1 MVNQWEY
8 EVFSD
13 HHKQKL
19 LKEAEASRLL
29 KRMRSK
35 SSHSVYLP
43 SSLFSWL
50 RERMATQKPS
60 RPDHYREAENGSKE
74 LISG

>member
-1 MVNQWEY
+1 MVNQWVY

-35 SSHSVYLP
+35 SSNSVHLP
-43 SSLFSWL
+43 SSVVIWL